1 MFPNCLCFSND
12 NLECKTLTKWSL
24 QLISKPSTDSSE
36 NIALCFKNFNC
47 CIRKWLLKFFSETTF
62 IFTLH
67 ILSTVVKNRD
77 YFSGEYTTIH
87 QNDGQ
92 FLTTDL
98 SLIFVCIWIKYLI
111 TTQRDAHIQTR
122 DICGCS
128 FTSKCHILK
137 GLCWG
142 PCMVENKILI
152 NSRKR

>member
-36 NIALCFKNFNC
+36 NIALCFKNFSC
-47 CIRKWLLKFFSETTF
+47 CIRKWLLKFSETTF

-67 ILSTVVKNRD
+67 ILSTVVINRD

-92 FLTTDL
+92 FLATDL
-98 SLIFVCIWIKYLI
+98 SLLFVCIWIKYLI

-137 GLCWG
+137 GLC
-142 PCMVENKILI
+142 
-152 NSRKR
+152 